1 MTGTSSERRT
11 ARTADRTA
19 DRTAERNAEQG
30 VETNPARAAEEKA
43 RGRGDR
49 ATSSSAD
56 RRTRVTV
63 LVALAANL
71 VIAVAKAVGGLFAGS
86 PALLSEAAHSVADSL
101 NEVFLLAALRRSR
114 RPADARHPFG
124 YGKERFF
131 WSLLAAVGIFVMGGC
146 FSFFQGVEALRSGV
160 DEKLSGY
167 VVGLVVLGVAFLAE
181 GASLLRALH
190 QVRKQGGGLA
200 ALRDPAL
207 RTVVAEDGTAVL
219 GVTLAAIGMV
229 LHMVTGQVVWE
240 ASASLAIGALLVY
253 VAYRLGR
260 EARDQLIGEAA
271 DPETGARIRALLDAQ
286 PEIDS
291 VEALFTMKMGL
302 DAALVAARVD
312 LMPGLDS
319 ERVEEIAVRIKRSIA
334 ATVPEADQI
343 FLDVTDRGAREA
355 GESPAATGN
364 AAGPDGRVPGGSTV
378 MRFPRQ
384 IFLRPRRGV
393 LAGRSNGARRDTFR
407 ARAEA
412 GSAAGCGL
420 HDEHRDLPV
429 GLLLVVRVRRKR
441 GDGAFPPLGLLR
453 TGDLTGRHVLLQG
466 AVLELHQGVGL
477 EVVVPDRVLGRP
489 ALRGDQGVAAVVLD
503 PHQRRLAELPA
514 LRAPGRQQDDGQ
526 SRVPQR
532 RPLGAA
538 GALVLLHLLAH
549 PLRRA
554 GFVLAFERHGIRPLR
569 HRAASFAPRTS
580 DSHPDSTPVA
590 ARFIRPGAS

>member
-1 MTGTSSERRT
+1 MTGTSSERHAASTAASTAGRT
-11 ARTADRTA
+11 AGTDTATSL
-19 DRTAERNAEQG
+19 TG
-30 VETNPARAAEEKA
+30 AAEEKA
-43 RGRGDR
+43 PERGEGSP
-49 ATSSSAD
+49 SSNAD
-56 RRTRVTV
+56 RKTRVTV

-160 DEKLSGY
+160 DETLTGY
-167 VVGLVVLGVAFLAE
+167 VAGLIVLGVAFLAE

-190 QVRKQGGGLA
+190 QVRKQGGGAA

-219 GVTLAAIGMV
+219 GVTLAAIGMF

-271 DPETGARIRALLDAQ
+271 DPETGARIRAVLDAQ

-312 LMPGLDS
+312 LVPGLDS

-343 FLDVTDRGAREA
+343 FLDVTDRGAGETA
-355 GESPAATGN
+355 ESPAATGE
-364 AAGPDGRVPGGSTV
+364 RGG
-378 MRFPRQ
+378 
-384 IFLRPRRGV
+384 
-393 LAGRSNGARRDTFR
+393 A
-407 ARAEA
+407 
-412 GSAAGCGL
+412 
-420 HDEHRDLPV
+420 
-429 GLLLVVRVRRKR
+429 
-441 GDGAFPPLGLLR
+441 
-453 TGDLTGRHVLLQG
+453 
-466 AVLELHQGVGL
+466 
-477 EVVVPDRVLGRP
+477 
-489 ALRGDQGVAAVVLD
+489 
-503 PHQRRLAELPA
+503 
-514 LRAPGRQQDDGQ
+514 
-526 SRVPQR
+526 
-532 RPLGAA
+532 
-538 GALVLLHLLAH
+538 
-549 PLRRA
+549 
-554 GFVLAFERHGIRPLR
+554 
-569 HRAASFAPRTS
+569 
-580 DSHPDSTPVA
+580 
-590 ARFIRPGAS
+590 

>member
-1 MTGTSSERRT
+1 MTGTPSERHT
-11 ARTADRTA
+11 TRTADANATRTA
-19 DRTAERNAEQG
+19 DANTERDTDANTE
-30 VETNPARAAEEKA
+30 RAAEEKA
-43 RGRGDR
+43 RGKGDR
-49 ATSSSAD
+49 TTESAAD
-56 RRTRVTV
+56 RKTRVTV

-71 VIAVAKAVGGLFAGS
+71 LIAVAKALGGLFAGS

-146 FSFFQGVEALRSGV
+146 FSFFQGVEALRSGA
-160 DEKLSGY
+160 DEKFSGY
-167 VVGLVVLGVAFLAE
+167 VVGLIVLGVAFLAE
-181 GASLLRALH
+181 GVSLLRALH
-190 QVRKQGGGLA
+190 QVHKQGGGVA
-200 ALRDPAL
+200 GMRDPAL

-219 GVTLAAIGMV
+219 GVTLAAIGMF

-319 ERVEEIAVRIKRSIA
+319 ERVEEVAVRIKRSIA

-355 GESPAATGN
+355 AESPAATGE
-364 AAGPDGRVPGGSTV
+364 RGG
-378 MRFPRQ
+378 
-384 IFLRPRRGV
+384 
-393 LAGRSNGARRDTFR
+393 A
-407 ARAEA
+407 
-412 GSAAGCGL
+412 
-420 HDEHRDLPV
+420 
-429 GLLLVVRVRRKR
+429 
-441 GDGAFPPLGLLR
+441 
-453 TGDLTGRHVLLQG
+453 
-466 AVLELHQGVGL
+466 
-477 EVVVPDRVLGRP
+477 
-489 ALRGDQGVAAVVLD
+489 
-503 PHQRRLAELPA
+503 
-514 LRAPGRQQDDGQ
+514 
-526 SRVPQR
+526 
-532 RPLGAA
+532 
-538 GALVLLHLLAH
+538 
-549 PLRRA
+549 
-554 GFVLAFERHGIRPLR
+554 
-569 HRAASFAPRTS
+569 
-580 DSHPDSTPVA
+580 
-590 ARFIRPGAS
+590 